1 MYGRSA
7 RLYDALYSF
16 KDYSAA
22 AHALHEV
29 IQKRRPGARRL
40 IDVACGTGKHLEVL
54 RQWYDVEG
62 LDLNPDL
69 LAIAEERL
77 RDVPLYQQDMVL
89 MDTGKRYDVITSLF
103 SSIAYVRTAAN
114 LRRTVQRFRDHL
126 ETDGLVFLEPYFSP
140 EQYWTNRVTLNV
152 VEEPDLKIAWMYTST
167 PPVDN
172 VAAIDIHHLVG
183 TPQGVECFAEHHEM
197 GLFTTAEYG
206 EAFELAGLRAEFDPV
221 GLSGRGAY
229 TAVVDPRAS
238 SGS

>member
-29 IQKRRPGARRL
+29 IQQRRPGARRL
-40 IDVACGTGKHLEVL
+40 LDVACGTGKHLEVL

-62 LDLNPDL
+62 LDLNPEL
-69 LAIAEERL
+69 LAVAGERL

-103 SSIAYVRTAAN
+103 SSIAYVRTPTN
-114 LRRTVQRFRDHL
+114 LDRTIARFEQHL
-126 ETDGLVFLEPYFSP
+126 ENEGLIVLEPYFSP
-140 EQYWTNRVTLNV
+140 ERYWTDRVTLNV
-152 VEEPDLKIAWMYTST
+152 VDQPDLKIAWMYASP

-172 VAAIDIHHLVG
+172 IAVLDIHHLVG
-183 TPQGVECFAEHHEM
+183 TPQGVECFAERHEL
-197 GLFTTAEYG
+197 GLFTPEQYAG
-206 EAFELAGLRAEFDPV
+206 AFRQAGLEPDLDPE
-221 GLSGRGAY
+221 GFFGRGVY
-229 TAVVDPRAS
+229 TAVRRR
-238 SGS
+238 